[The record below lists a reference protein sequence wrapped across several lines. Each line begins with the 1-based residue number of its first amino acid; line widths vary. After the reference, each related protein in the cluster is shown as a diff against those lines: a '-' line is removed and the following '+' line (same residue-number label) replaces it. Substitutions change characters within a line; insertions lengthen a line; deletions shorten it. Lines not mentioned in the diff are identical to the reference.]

1 MGGFQKHL
9 GGTGP
14 TSPAGGFHKT
24 RVLVTWF
31 PVTLCN
37 HHRLA
42 ISIISRYR
50 WILNQQQ
57 KQGQQLRF
65 PDAPFPDILHS
76 YFSVC
81 GLCLCGLLPPLDAM
95 LGMSQASRQA
105 AEDRGVLPPW
115 KVKEQ
120 DAGKWEE
127 MIRNCSKWSTNL
139 LKELRPLDSNY
150 PILCDVW
157 KTEDRISHIYLI
169 WVLLCHFGPCMIYV
183 GRKCVLNKSCARNI
197 PKCMSVKE
205 NSSCLCTCFEY
216 NNVYML

>member
-1 MGGFQKHL
+1 MWYVFEGTLEPWTPKPIPKFKTLNVEYFFWYLWQVFCDL
-9 GGTGP
+9 GQTKAPVGNVRQS
-14 TSPAGGFHKT
+14 SPIGHQ
-24 RVLVTWF
+24 
-31 PVTLCN
+31 
-37 HHRLA
+37 
-42 ISIISRYR
+42 SYR
-50 WILNQQQ
+50 DSWILSQQP
-57 KQGQQLRF
+57 KTGLLQLRF

-115 KVKEQ
+115 KVKEK

-150 PILCDVW
+150 ILYCVMFG
-157 KTEDRISHIYLI
+157 KLRIESAISI
-169 WVLLCHFGPCMIYV
+169 WYEYCCVSFWTMDD
-183 GRKCVLNKSCARNI
+183 GRWSEVC
-197 PKCMSVKE
+197 PK
-205 NSSCLCTCFEY
+205 
-216 NNVYML
+216 

>member
-1 MGGFQKHL
+1 M
-9 GGTGP
+9 
-14 TSPAGGFHKT
+14 
-24 RVLVTWF
+24 
-31 PVTLCN
+31 
-37 HHRLA
+37 
-42 ISIISRYR
+42 
-50 WILNQQQ
+50 
-57 KQGQQLRF
+57 QLRF

-150 PILCDVW
+150 PMLCDVW
-157 KTEDRISHIYLI
+157 HL
-169 WVLLCHFGPCMIYV
+169 G
-183 GRKCVLNKSCARNI
+183 N
-197 PKCMSVKE
+197 
-205 NSSCLCTCFEY
+205 
-216 NNVYML
+216 

>member
-1 MGGFQKHL
+1 MKKPSYSLQHRLLLL
-9 GGTGP
+9 GGWHIAIVGSCQFFGLP
-14 TSPAGGFHKT
+14 NLCSIFVELRISNGWLPKAPW
-24 RVLVTWF
+24 RRSNESSWRF
-31 PVTLCN
+31 PQNPGSRYVVPIVTLGN

-42 ISIISRYR
+42 INHIVIVGF
-50 WILNQQQ
+50 QQP
-57 KQGQQLRF
+57 KTGLLQLRF

-150 PILCDVW
+150 PMLCDVW
-157 KTEDRISHIYLI
+157 HL
-169 WVLLCHFGPCMIYV
+169 G
-183 GRKCVLNKSCARNI
+183 N
-197 PKCMSVKE
+197 
-205 NSSCLCTCFEY
+205 
-216 NNVYML
+216 